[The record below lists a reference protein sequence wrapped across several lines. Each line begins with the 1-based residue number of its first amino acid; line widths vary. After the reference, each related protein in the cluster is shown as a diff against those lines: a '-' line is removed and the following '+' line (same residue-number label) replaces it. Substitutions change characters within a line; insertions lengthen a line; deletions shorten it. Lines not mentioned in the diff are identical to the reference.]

1 MLLPVQPGEAK
12 KRRRRK
18 RKPAGGAAPDSGSTE

>member
-1 MLLPVQPGEAK
+1 MLLPQQPGEAK

-18 RKPAGGAAPDSGSTE
+18 RKPAGGGVQESGNPE